1 VTSFTRLSTRV
12 SATVKPERSQPKYFL
27 LRSQHYGS
35 CRIWKRFRKHK
46 LALAGIVTIALIALA
61 CFAAPW
67 IAPYDPLEI
76 ARDANGQILKN
87 DPPSVDHIMGTDN
100 IGRDVFSR
108 LLHAGRISLLV
119 AFVVTFASVGIG
131 ISIGAVSGYYG
142 GWLDDVIQRFT
153 EFTIAIPLLPL
164 LLAFS
169 ALLRGVT
176 LIPWLPRQW
185 NSAVIITVILI
196 IFSWTNASLLVR
208 GMVLSLRHQE
218 FTEAAK
224 ALGAGDFSIILR
236 HMIPNSLA
244 PIIVS
249 ATLGLGTVIIL
260 ESALS
265 FLGFGIQPP
274 VPTWGNMLNEY
285 QNDMWTQPAKV
296 FYPGLAIFI
305 CVLAFNYIGDG
316 LRDAM
321 DPRLKH

>member
-1 VTSFTRLSTRV
+1 MANVVSLESETLSTV
-12 SATVKPERSQPKYFL
+12 TEESPWKV
-27 LRSQHYGS
+27 
-35 CRIWKRFRKHK
+35 IWKRFRKHK
-46 LALAGIVTIALIALA
+46 LAVAGMVIISLIALA
-61 CFAAPW
+61 CYLAPLY
-67 IAPYDPLEI
+67 APYDPV
-76 ARDANGQILKN
+76 RDLSRDENGQILRN
-87 DPPSVDHIMGTDN
+87 DPPSMQHLMGTDN
-100 IGRDVFSR
+100 IGRDVFTR
-108 LLHAGRISLLV
+108 LLYAGQISLSV
-119 AFVVTFASVGIG
+119 AFIVTIFATVIGVLVG
-131 ISIGAVSGYYG
+131 SLSGYYG
-142 GWLDDVIQRFT
+142 GTIDDVIQRFV
-153 EFTIAIPLLPL
+153 EFLITIPLLPL

-176 LIPWLPRQW
+176 IPGLPPEW
-185 NSAVIITVILI
+185 SSAVIITLILI
-196 IFSWTNASLLVR
+196 IFGWMGASILIR
-208 GMVLSLRHQE
+208 GMVLSLRNQE

-224 ALGAGDFSIILR
+224 ALGLGSFGIIVR

-249 ATLGLGTVIIL
+249 ATLSLGGVIVL

-285 QNDMWTQPAKV
+285 QNEMWTQPAKV
-296 FYPGLAIFI
+296 FYPGLVIFV